1 MMMMKMLKGMMMMMM
16 MMVNSIRIV
25 RMGMTKMYCCD
36 SGYRVTW
43 GGQEEEGHIRVKAKH

>member
-1 MMMMKMLKGMMMMMM
+1 MDMNVDEYVLMTMMMM
-16 MMVNSIRIV
+16 NSIENR

-43 GGQEEEGHIRVKAKH
+43 GGQEERGSYHNEM